1 LLLFLFEEDDIEE
14 RPWLVIQL
22 LIISQSKI
30 LTKVVCVLNFI
41 AQNVTKVL
49 KEVLDDVLLEKDVID
64 KRNSEQKYSK
74 YKPC

>member
-1 LLLFLFEEDDIEE
+1 MLFLFEEDDIEE